1 MYSLFYS
8 PVVTHAQEC
17 KFLAGVQ
24 AENPPIPDDIK
35 DGLKQA
41 SLCIRPCKK
50 LPAPISIIDLPI
62 SPGKKEPLVDG
73 SSVPEGTETLE
84 VAAAWYN
91 HFYSQTLS
99 GEPYDLKLNSLPA
112 CWTRSLG
119 ILTGDG
125 GIGLKLTLP
134 WERLGSSKN
143 PVLS

>member
-50 LPAPISIIDLPI
+50 TS
-62 SPGKKEPLVDG
+62 G
-73 SSVPEGTETLE
+73 SNF
-84 VAAAWYN
+84 YN
-91 HFYSQTLS
+91 
-99 GEPYDLKLNSLPA
+99 
-112 CWTRSLG
+112 
-119 ILTGDG
+119 
-125 GIGLKLTLP
+125 
-134 WERLGSSKN
+134 
-143 PVLS
+143 